1 MRRRPPRSTRT
12 DTLFPYTTLFRS
24 RDHLLDGIARIAK
37 GEAIAAGVP
46 EDRMPVVTV
55 QRDEYTPATYNT
67 PEFTEEMEAF
77 LTKSFG
83 NESVVKMPP
92 VMGGADFWRYGS
104 EDKSIKRLNDG
115 VGGVPQA
122 DNGTAKQDSR
132 TLPSTPPH
140 SRAADPPARQL

>member
-55 QRDEYTPATYNT
+55 QRDEYTPATYHT
-67 PEFTEEMEAF
+67 PEFTEEMASF
-77 LTKSFG
+77 LTTRFG
-83 NESVVKMPP
+83 SERVVKMPP
-92 VMGGADFWRYGS
+92 VMGGEDYGRFGRV
-104 EDKSIKRLNDG
+104 DKSIKSLIVW

-122 DNGTAKQDSR
+122 ESDR
-132 TLPSTPPH
+132 P
-140 SRAADPPARQL
+140 

>member
-37 GEAIAAGVP
+37 GEAIAAGIP

-67 PEFTEEMEAF
+67 PEFTEEMAAF
-77 LTKSFG
+77 LKTSFG
-83 NESVVKMPP
+83 DERVVKMPL
-92 VMGGADFWRYGS
+92 VMGGEDFGRFGR
-104 EDKSIKRLNDG
+104 EDKSIKSLIVW
-115 VGGVPQA
+115 VGGVTQA
-122 DNGTAKQDSR
+122 ELDRK
-132 TLPSTPPH
+132 STRLN
-140 SRAADPPARQL
+140 SSK